1 MNMLL
6 LKRNLRANHA
16 PYMTKALRK
25 AIIKRS
31 ELKSNY
37 FKNQTAHDFEL
48 YKKQKNYCSEFYKKK
63 SRKDLVIRI

>member
-1 MNMLL
+1 
-6 LKRNLRANHA
+6 
-16 PYMTKALRK
+16 MTKALRK

-63 SRKDLVIRI
+63 RKRPYNKNMNNNLIIMI

>member
-6 LKRNLRANHA
+6 LKRDLRANHA
-16 PYMTKALRK
+16 PYMTKALQK

-31 ELKSNY
+31 KLKSNY

-48 YKKQKNYCSEFYKKK
+48 YKKQKNYCSEFYKKREEK
-63 SRKDLVIRI
+63 TL

>member
-1 MNMLL
+1 
-6 LKRNLRANHA
+6 
-16 PYMTKALRK
+16 MTKALRK

-48 YKKQKNYCSEFYKKK
+48 YKKQKNYCSEFYKKREEK
-63 SRKDLVIRI
+63 TL